1 MVMKGAMYMFRTC
14 TITITIQYLA
24 PSSEVLPN
32 DLSSTEMAIEDGVH
46 TILMELFGGEI
57 IVEDVIVQEGQV
69 QPVAA

>member
-1 MVMKGAMYMFRTC
+1 MFRTC

-32 DLSSTEMAIEDGVH
+32 DLRSTEMAIEDGMH

-69 QPVAA
+69 QPIAA